1 MCLLNELIKFCA
13 IYQLILSNHNRGDS
27 CRLGLGR
34 HLPRFRKPFP
44 PRLNWIY
51 PSTRMSGV
59 IGTVIDDADTSALG
73 FQYYGIWTTG
83 NRLQQHYAS
92 TSTYSDAPYSRAVLF
107 FRGKRPLCMSF
118 VLSPHLAP
126 GIGRSVTYYAD
137 QGNFSQAAVSIDG
150 QAEDFVN
157 LTSSTPM
164 YKQPVWSKN
173 LTEGDHQL
181 VIRHAGPP
189 NTNIMID
196 YVSCVDL
203 CNHVRPMSND
213 LQRQLPFWRWGGIYI
228 CRTVSGL
235 TGESKSAN
243 NRSTVQL
250 QDGMFYARRSL
261 LTQSSGASAQFTFN
275 GTAIWYF
282 TDTNSDH
289 AQLRIRIDDDEE
301 GQIVRGYSLNPLV
314 QRLVWSK
321 TDLPPGTHTINITHD
336 DSDGKYATLDFFRYV
351 ESAGTEPYAK
361 TGGLTVGAIVG
372 IVIAGLFLLGILY
385 CIAIRW
391 AVPRSR
397 TDRDSDAPPSYHA
410 ANSNSQSSISSSQ
423 RPDFITTPHMTHLG
437 DPRIVPSPAPFTTR
451 QATPEPAELVLDTPA
466 QRYRDSARLLLAG
479 NRASHGSSIG
489 ASSTPDL
496 HAKIPSNPPS
506 YQVILL
512 WICHMRIT
520 VPVFSVQFVDELS
533 AGYLRRSIPF

>member
-1 MCLLNELIKFCA
+1 M
-13 IYQLILSNHNRGDS
+13 Q
-27 CRLGLGR
+27 
-34 HLPRFRKPFP
+34 
-44 PRLNWIY
+44 
-51 PSTRMSGV
+51 
-59 IGTVIDDADTSALG
+59 
-73 FQYYGIWTTG
+73 
-83 NRLQQHYAS
+83 
-92 TSTYSDAPYSRAVLF
+92 
-107 FRGKRPLCMSF
+107 RPLCMSF

-196 YVSCVDL
+196 YVSFLSGDGAVSTSAGLAASSVANTAVTVNCTDPRMIYTPNWRPVEVEAFLSSTTVDL
-203 CNHVRPMSND
+203 M
-213 LQRQLPFWRWGGIYI
+213 
-228 CRTVSGL
+228 
-235 TGESKSAN
+235 AM
-243 NRSTVQL
+243 

-261 LTQSSGASAQFTFN
+261 LTQSSGANAQFTFN

-451 QATPEPAELVLDTPA
+451 QATPEPAEVVLDTPA

-489 ASSTPDL
+489 ASNRLRSASTPDL

-506 YQVILL
+506 YQG
-512 WICHMRIT
+512 HT
-520 VPVFSVQFVDELS
+520 
-533 AGYLRRSIPF
+533 